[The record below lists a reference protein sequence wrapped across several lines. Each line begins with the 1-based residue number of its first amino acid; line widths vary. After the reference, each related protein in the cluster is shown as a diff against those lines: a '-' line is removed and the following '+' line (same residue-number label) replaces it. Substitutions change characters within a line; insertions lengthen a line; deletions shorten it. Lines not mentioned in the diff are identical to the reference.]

1 MKSVWATT
9 VPWLAKWICS
19 AVRVAIAIVAKGA
32 AAMDYLVVCAL
43 RVTRWSPANAVA
55 DYALEQRLGE
65 PVRAIVT
72 ALEAASIATVNT
84 VAFEIVNARKVR
96 AVSMRTSHRTKRGVA
111 AAAPVRTFAARRLAK
126 QAPGVA
132 Q

>member
-19 AVRVAIAIVAKGA
+19 AVQVAIVIVAKGA
-32 AAMDYLVVCAL
+32 AETDYLGVFVWLAI
-43 RVTRWSPANAVA
+43 RWSPANAA
-55 DYALEQRLGE
+55 TGYALEPQLGE
-65 PVRAIVT
+65 PAPAIVT

-96 AVSMRTSHRTKRGVA
+96 AVSMPTSHRTKRGVA
-111 AAAPVRTFAARRLAK
+111 AAAPALTFAAQRLAN
-126 QAPGVA
+126 QGQGAA
-132 Q
+132 R